1 MVEKNKT
8 KKTIWRNLKSGLT
21 RTIRRLTGKKSPI
34 KSKSRSPINPKKT
47 KDDEYYE
54 TVRRLNH
61 ERDLAEFKQL
71 GFNLPKAPT
80 HIINKNKNKNKEY
93 SQNIEIM
100 RQLAPKNNTNIKT
113 FNRPRK
119 YEPYIYGNLLP
130 VVPTHKPNLTSR
142 KKGGKYSK

>member
-8 KKTIWRNLKSGLT
+8 KKTMWRHLKSGLT
-21 RTIRRLTGKKSPI
+21 KSIRRITGKKL
-34 KSKSRSPINPKKT
+34 SKSRSPIKPKKT
-47 KDDEYYE
+47 KDDDYYE
-54 TVRRLNH
+54 ASRILHKERR
-61 ERDLAEFKQL
+61 DAEFKQL

-80 HIINKNKNKNKEY
+80 HIIGKPINKEY

-130 VVPTHKPNLTSR
+130 VVPTHNPNLTSR
-142 KKGGKYSK
+142 KKGGKYGK